1 MSTPKEKSKEWANDT
16 NYPVRVLYDDG
27 EYTVIWGKYFD
38 TPALGTR
45 WNHSDEGKKPQWH
58 IEPDFIASAILQRLL
73 TFAIDSQ
80 NYGYYDNILFA
91 ISELNKQVA
100 PIDNPEDY
108 K

>member
-1 MSTPKEKSKEWANDT
+1 MNTPKENSREWTKDP
-16 NYPVRVLYDDG
+16 NYPIRVLYDDG
-27 EYTVIWGKYFD
+27 DYTIIWGKHYD
-38 TPALGTR
+38 TPALASR
-45 WNHSDEGKKPQWH
+45 WNLTNEKEKPHWH
-58 IEPDFIASAILQRLL
+58 IEPNFIANAILQRLL
-73 TFAIDSQ
+73 TFAIDRP